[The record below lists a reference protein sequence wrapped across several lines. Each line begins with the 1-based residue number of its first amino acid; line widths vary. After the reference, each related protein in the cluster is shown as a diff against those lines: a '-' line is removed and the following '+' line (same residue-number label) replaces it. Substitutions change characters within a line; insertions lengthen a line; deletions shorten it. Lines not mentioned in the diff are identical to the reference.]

1 MIRFLLKGLIR
12 DRHRSLLPIIVTAVG
27 VMLTVIFHSW
37 LTGVLGDSIEY
48 NARFASGHVKAM
60 TPAYYSNMQQM
71 PNDLAILGA
80 GQTMD
85 SLQELFPF
93 MDWVERIHFA
103 GLIDIPDEN
112 GETVIQG
119 SALGLGIDLLSPHS
133 LEAERLNLE
142 QSLRT
147 GNLPGRPG
155 EALMS
160 HEFSV
165 KLGITPGDVFTLIGS
180 TMYRE
185 LAVYNFTLC
194 GTIAFGT
201 TALDRGSVIVDLQD
215 ARLAL
220 NMDDAAGEIL
230 GFNAAG
236 YFDQEMTREV
246 IKEFNSRFYDEENIF
261 STLMISLRDQNN
273 MGTFLDYSTKL
284 IGLLLVIFI
293 TAMSIILWNA
303 GLLGGLRRYGEFG
316 MRLAIGEEKNHVYVT
331 MIYESLIIGILG
343 SVTGVFLGMIVAFY
357 LQKNGIDLGIM
368 MKNASIMIPSVF
380 HARIT
385 VQTWYIGF
393 IPGVFSALIGTMLA
407 GVGIYKRQTARLIK
421 ELQA

>member
-27 VMLTVIFHSW
+27 VMLTIVFHSW

-48 NARFASGHVKAM
+48 NARFSSGHVKAM
-60 TPAYYSNMQQM
+60 TPAYHNNMQQM

-85 SLQELFPF
+85 SLRELFPF

-103 GLIDIPDEN
+103 GLIDVPDEN

-119 SALGLGIDLLSPHS
+119 NALGLGIDLLSPQS

-147 GNLPGRPG
+147 GDLPKQPG

-165 KLGITPGDVFTLIGS
+165 KLGIAPGDLFTLIGS

-194 GTIAFGT
+194 GTIEFGT

-220 NMDDAAGEIL
+220 NMEDAAGEIL
-230 GFNAAG
+230 GFNASG
-236 YFDQEMTREV
+236 YFDQEMTGEV
-246 IKEFNSRFYDEENIF
+246 IKDFNSRFYDEENIF

-284 IGLLLVIFI
+284 VGLLLVIFI

-343 SVTGVFLGMIVAFY
+343 SVTGVFLGMIIAFY

-385 VQTWYIGF
+385 AQTWYIGF

>member
-12 DRHRSLLPIIVTAVG
+12 DRHRSLLPIIVTALG
-27 VMLTVIFHSW
+27 VMLTVVFHSW

-60 TPAYYSNMQQM
+60 TPAYRSNMQQM

-80 GQTMD
+80 GKVMD
-85 SLQELFPF
+85 SLQVLFPF
-93 MDWVERIHFA
+93 MNWVERIHFA
-103 GLIDIPDEN
+103 GLIDVPDEN
-112 GETVIQG
+112 GETRIQG
-119 SALGLGIDLLSPHS
+119 NALGLGIDLLTPGS
-133 LEAERLNLE
+133 LEAERLKLGE
-142 QSLRT
+142 SLRT
-147 GNLPGRPG
+147 GNLPSRPG

-160 HEFSV
+160 HAFSV
-165 KLGITPGDVFTLIGS
+165 KLGISPGDVFTLIGS

-185 LAVYNFTLC
+185 LAVYNFVLS
-194 GTIAFGT
+194 GTVEFGT

-215 ARLAL
+215 ARFAL
-220 NMDDAAGEIL
+220 NMEDAAGEIL

-236 YFDQEMTREV
+236 FFDQEVTQKV
-246 IKEFNSRFYDEENIF
+246 IKDFNSIFYDPEDIF
-261 STLMISLRDQNN
+261 STQMISLRDQNN

-293 TAMSIILWNA
+293 TAMSVILWNA

-316 MRLAIGEEKNHVYVT
+316 MRLAIGEEKNHVYLT

-343 SVTGVFLGMIVAFY
+343 SVGGVFLGMIIASY

-368 MKNASIMIPSVF
+368 MKNATIMIPSVF

-385 VQTWYIGF
+385 PQTWYIGF

-407 GVGIYKRQTARLIK
+407 GIGIYKRQTARLIK